1 VRFFLHNAFNTL
13 RRLTCNR
20 SLSLSTIITLAVAI
34 GATTAIFS
42 VVNAVLIQPLPYPD
56 SQQLVGVWHTAPG
69 IDAPQFEQA
78 NGTYLLY
85 RRDNH
90 VFDEIGIYRGS
101 TVNLTGG
108 EIPEE
113 LTAAEIT
120 ASAFNVLQVPARLG
134 RVFVEADESPDAEPT
149 VILSHRLW
157 RRHFAADTGIIGQK
171 IQLDQIATT
180 VVGVM
185 PAHFRFPS
193 PETELWR
200 PVTIDPADL
209 EVGAFIYP
217 SIARLRHGVDP
228 AAAAADIS
236 ALVHKIPGE
245 YGKPDLTPGIIKR
258 IRLAVLVRPLRD
270 ELVGDVAGLLWILLG
285 SAGAILLIACANV
298 ANLGLVRAEA
308 DMREVAI
315 RSALGASRGQL
326 AAALLIESVMAA
338 TVAGVSGL
346 ALAAGGIQLLLALAP
361 EGIPRLEEIG
371 IDATVVVFTLAI
383 SILSGLLSGT
393 VPSMRGLPEIGQA
406 LKEGSRHLTSGRA
419 RHRARSL
426 LVTAQIALALILL
439 IGSGLM
445 VRSFRELRSQ
455 DLGFTAGS
463 MLTLRL
469 SLPET
474 AYPSTAEIIAFYQ
487 ELVASIRTLPGVTA
501 VSGVNHLPLAGE
513 PQLNTHVFEDFPPDP
528 DEVPP
533 IIPIRLAM
541 PGYFETMEIPLLAG
555 RTFEPADLERPT
567 RSILVSQALAEQFWP
582 GENAVGKRIHPQS
595 VRAGQWFTI
604 VGVVGSVRDQSLH
617 EPPTSVVYYPLL
629 NRPALDQGEVQS
641 PRSLSLAIRTSV
653 SATSLLVPIRSSI
666 WALDPDLPIAN
677 VRTMEKIIAEA
688 SARTAFTM
696 LLLVIAAVVAL
707 VLGTVGLYGVVSYV
721 VSLRTREIGIR
732 LALGAEQAEVSRM
745 VVRQGLGLALG
756 GLLLGLAGAFALTR
770 LLESY
775 LFMVNATDPLTFV
788 SLSLLLLAV
797 ALLASYLPARRAA
810 AVDPLDVLR
819 YE

>member
-1 VRFFLHNAFNTL
+1 
-13 RRLTCNR
+13 
-20 SLSLSTIITLAVAI
+20 LSLSAIITLAVAI
-34 GATTAIFS
+34 GSTTAIFS

-56 SQQLVGVWHTAPG
+56 SQRLVGVWHTAPG
-69 IDAPQFEQA
+69 IDALQFEQA

-85 RRDNH
+85 RRDNR
-90 VFDEIGIYRGS
+90 VFDEIGIYREG

-113 LTAAEIT
+113 LAAAEMT
-120 ASAFNVLQVPARLG
+120 ASTFTVLQVPARLG
-134 RVFVEADESPDAEPT
+134 RVFIEADESPDAEPA

-157 RRHFAADTGIIGQK
+157 RRRFGTDPDIIGQK
-171 IQLDQIATT
+171 ILLDQIAST

-185 PAHFRFPS
+185 PAGFRFPS

-200 PVTIDPADL
+200 PVTIDPANL
-209 EVGAFIYP
+209 EVGAFLYP
-217 SIARLRHGVDP
+217 SIARLRAGVDP
-228 AAAAADIS
+228 ATAAADVS

-258 IRLAVLVRPLRD
+258 IRLAVIVHSLRD
-270 ELVGDVAGLLWILLG
+270 ELVGDVSGLLWILLG

-308 DMREVAI
+308 DLREAAI

-326 AAALLIESVMAA
+326 VSAMLTESVVSAA
-338 TVAGVSGL
+338 VAGVVGL
-346 ALAAGGIQLLLALAP
+346 GLAAGGIQLLLALAP

-371 IDATVVVFTLAI
+371 IDTTVLIFTVAI
-383 SILSGLLSGT
+383 SILCGLLSGI
-393 VPSMRGLPEIGQA
+393 VPSLRGVPELGQV
-406 LKEGSRHLTSGRA
+406 LKEGSRHLTGGRT
-419 RHRARSL
+419 RHRARSM
-426 LVTAQIALALILL
+426 LVTAQIALALVLL

-445 VRSFRELRSQ
+445 VRSFRALRSQ
-455 DLGFTAGS
+455 ELGFSADS
-463 MLTLRL
+463 LLTLRL
-469 SLPET
+469 SLPEI
-474 AYPSTAEIIAFYQ
+474 AYPGTTEIIDFYQ
-487 ELVASIRTLPGVTA
+487 ELVARIRTLPGVSS
-501 VSGVNHLPLAGE
+501 VSAVNHLPLAGE
-513 PQLNTHVFEDFPPDP
+513 PQLNTHVFEDFPHDP

-533 IIPIRLAM
+533 IIPIRLTM
-541 PGYFETMEIPLLAG
+541 PGYFETMAIPLLAG
-555 RTFEPADLERPT
+555 RSFEPADLERPT

-582 GENAVGKRIHPQS
+582 GQNVIGKRIHPQS
-595 VRAGQWFTI
+595 VRVGQWFTI

-617 EPPTSVVYYPLL
+617 QPPTSVVYYPLL

-641 PRSLSLAIRTSV
+641 PRALSLAIRTSV
-653 SATSLLVPIRSSI
+653 SPTSLLAPVRSAI

-677 VRTMEKIIAEA
+677 VRTMGKIVAEA

-721 VSLRTREIGIR
+721 VSLRIREIGIR
-732 LALGAEQAEVSRM
+732 LALGAERADVSRM
-745 VVRQGLGLALG
+745 VVRQGLGLALV
-756 GLLLGLAGAFALTR
+756 GLLLGLAGALAVTR

-775 LFMVNATDPLTFV
+775 LFVVGATDPLTYV

-797 ALLASYLPARRAA
+797 TLLASYLPARQAA
-810 AVDPLDVLR
+810 AVDPLEILR
-819 YE
+819 HE